1 MEKLKT
7 LAEEIAERREQEN
20 EIILPYLESLA
31 ETLAIALLSPSVR
44 HAVSEQERAE
54 KIVAFLVEKR
64 KKGGLVK

>member
-7 LAEEIAERREQEN
+7 LAEEIAERKEQEN
-20 EIILPYLESLA
+20 EIILSYLESLA